1 MEFLYILEGFRV
13 PGLNEFML
21 AITTLGEETAL
32 LVIALIFFWCV
43 DKRKGYYILTVGLLG
58 TVFNQFVKLLCRV
71 PRPWIKDPNF
81 TILEQA
87 REGAGGFSFPSGHT
101 QTAVGLFG
109 AVAVTTKRRWLC
121 AISLVLA
128 VLVGFSRMYVGVHTP
143 QDVLVGAVQSV
154 LLLLIIHP
162 LIFSKDGK
170 LIPWTIGGMIVISAM
185 FLMYVEGLRGDL
197 VGADDAAA
205 HNIES
210 GIKNAYT
217 LLGCTAGL
225 LVVWFADR
233 KLNFFTDAVW
243 WAQLIKSGVGL
254 LLVLAVKEG
263 LRVPLETVFSGH
275 LAARAVRY
283 FCIVIMAGIVW
294 PLSFKL
300 FPKKEVTK

>member
-121 AISLVLA
+121 AISLALS
-128 VLVGFSRMYVGVHTP
+128 VLVGLSRMYVGVHTP
-143 QDVLVGAVQSV
+143 QDVLVGAAQSV
-154 LLLLIIHP
+154 LLLLIMHP

-205 HNIES
+205 HKIES

-225 LVVWFADR
+225 LVVWIADR
-233 KLNFFTDAVW
+233 KLNFSTDAVW

-263 LRVPLETVFSGH
+263 LRVPLEAVFSGH

>member
-121 AISLVLA
+121 AISLTLA

-143 QDVLVGAVQSV
+143 QDVLVGAAQSV
-154 LLLLIIHP
+154 LLLLIMHP
-162 LIFSKDGK
+162 LIFSRDGK

-233 KLNFFTDAVW
+233 KLNFSTDAVW

-263 LRVPLETVFSGH
+263 LRVPLEAVFSGH